1 MSKDL
6 SREYLQVARI
16 HKELTWLAYDIDYKD
31 IDLKTAIKIVA
42 QVKERLSK
50 QLDEGK
56 R

>member
-16 HKELTWLAYDIDYKD
+16 HKELIWLSYDPDYKD
-31 IDLKTAIKIVA
+31 IDLKSAIKIVTEL
-42 QVKERLSK
+42 KEKLSK

>member
-16 HKELTWLAYDIDYKD
+16 HKELIWLSYDPDYKD
-31 IDLKTAIKIVA
+31 IDLKAAAKIV
-42 QVKERLSK
+42 KELKDLLSK